1 MRSRLLSV
9 VASVFAT
16 SAVLLPSQVARATA
30 CDPDVATMV
39 SSASSPTSVTFTGSE
54 LGTPA
59 IHELW
64 DLTTGENNNKF
75 QILGKAIGAAHDWM
89 GNCTYPGLG
98 IGNGSGWDLDTK
110 NITLWS
116 WANGINADTARAAI
130 YDFLG
135 ISIGAVAWGSPSVTL
150 TDTPFVFDAR
160 FILNKFSTRE
170 FEWDFNG
177 DGLYEV
183 STGSTPTATTSFTST
198 GNKLVGVRVSAGAVV
213 RTSTMNVEAFLPPP
227 SGDVGVSIND
237 GSARTTSRT
246 VTVSV
251 VWPTWATAIRVS
263 NDGGFASARTVTL
276 PLTPQFE
283 WELDDAGFGV
293 YGTNVYVRFVGA
305 RIDASRIYS
314 DSIVL
319 DHAAPTTTTTSSTT
333 TTTTTTTTV
342 PSSDPVVSSSAVRTL
357 SVSALS
363 TRVMGQQTRTVI
375 VVLGRSRSIC
385 AVRGSLVVAKS
396 RGVCSVRVT
405 TIQPNGKSSSKVK
418 SFKVRTS

>member
-1 MRSRLLSV
+1 MRSRLLLSAVV
-9 VASVFAT
+9 VATGLVVLPGHSVQAT
-16 SAVLLPSQVARATA
+16 GCQASSAV
-30 CDPDVATMV
+30 MV
-39 SSASSPTSVTFTGSE
+39 TNASSPTTITFTGAE
-54 LGTPA
+54 LGVPA
-59 IHELW
+59 IHNLW
-64 DLTTGENNNKF
+64 NLTTGENNNKF

-333 TTTTTTTTV
+333 TTTTTTTV

-405 TIQPNGKSSSKVK
+405 TIQPNGKSSSKVT